1 VECAD
6 LGQAEQI
13 TQKLQEHG
21 GHTIRYL
28 SAGGVE
34 LMRD

>member
-1 VECAD
+1 MARSFG
-6 LGQAEQI
+6 LPIQI